1 MNSLVSSASFVL
13 VRIVVDVRWR
23 NSASARSPAT
33 GSSAPMI
40 WGSERSSSRAWPSAI
55 RSGQNATSTLSPRSS
70 KAAVTYSVVPGI
82 HGAAQDDER
91 TIRDVRRDLVHR
103 PLEHAHG
110 WAQELVHGRADHQD
124 HGVRAG
130 HHRGGRVHLEA
141 AGGEDA
147 GKQLVRAVL
156 QERHVTRRRCAPGR
170 HRRCRRC
177 PPAGRLRQGRG
188 SAAGRRGPRHRGRRR
203 RAGRV
208 VRTAGP
214 VATVSVMR
222 CTLATP
228 AARGGLPE
236 GTSGTA
242 LIGHRARTRIVP
254 SASSQARSHGPDGI
268 ASPAG
273 TTTTSA
279 AQRSSTSPASGPCSA
294 A

>member
-1 MNSLVSSASFVL
+1 MNSLVSSASLVL
-13 VRIVVDVRWR
+13 VRIVFDVRWR

-33 GSSAPMI
+33 GIVRADDLGQRAQLLEGVALGDPLRA
-40 WGSERSSSRAWPSAI
+40 ERDVHLEPAILEGRGDVLRRA
-55 RSGQNATSTLSPRSS
+55 R
-70 KAAVTYSVVPGI
+70 V

-91 TIRDVRRDLVHR
+91 TVRDVRRDLVHR

-130 HHRGGRVHLEA
+130 HHRGGRAHLEA
-141 AGGEDA
+141 AGREDTRQ
-147 GKQLVRAVL
+147 QLVRAVL
-156 QERHVTRRRCAPGR
+156 QERHL
-170 HRRCRRC
+170 
-177 PPAGRLRQGRG
+177 PAGDALQGGAVDVEDAHPQAGLDEGEAQRQADVARAAEHDDVERG
-188 SAAGRRGPRHRGRRR
+188 GWSAAGL
-203 RAGRV
+203 
-208 VRTAGP
+208 

-228 AARGGLPE
+228 AAPGGLPE
-236 GTSGTA
+236 GTSVTA
-242 LIGHRARTRIVP
+242 PFGHRARTRIVP
-254 SASSQARSHGPDGI
+254 SASSHARSHGPDGV